1 MTPTRLWRIGL
12 TGGIGSGKST
22 VAAMLADLGSA
33 VIDADALSR
42 SLTAAGGR
50 AIDAIRTRFGPDMVG
65 ADGAMDRQA
74 MRQRVFSDPQARQQL
89 EAILH
94 PLVGQLSREQAQAA
108 VQAGHRCLVH
118 DVPLLVESGARW
130 RSQVDRVLVVDCDN
144 ATQRERVVARS
155 GLTGPEVE
163 RIIAQ
168 QATRLQRLA
177 CADLVIFNQGL
188 SLEALRQQVREAARH
203 FGL

>member
-1 MTPTRLWRIGL
+1 MTPSRLWRIGL

-22 VAAMLADLGSA
+22 VAAMLADLGAA

-65 ADGAMDRQA
+65 ADGALDRQA

-144 ATQRERVVARS
+144 ATQRERVVARN
-155 GLTGPEVE
+155 GLTGPEVD

-188 SLEALRQQVREAARH
+188 SLEALRQQVGEAARH

>member
-22 VAAMLADLGSA
+22 VAAMLADLGAA

-50 AIDAIRTRFGPDMVG
+50 AIDAIRTRFGPEMVG

-188 SLEALRQQVREAARH
+188 SLEALRQQVGEAARH

>member
-22 VAAMLADLGSA
+22 VAAMLADLGAA

>member
-1 MTPTRLWRIGL
+1 MTPSRLWRIGL

-22 VAAMLADLGSA
+22 VAAMLADLGAA

-94 PLVGQLSREQAQAA
+94 PLVSQLSREQAQAA

-155 GLTGPEVE
+155 GLTGPEVD

-188 SLEALRQQVREAARH
+188 SLEALRQQVGEAARH

>member
-22 VAAMLADLGSA
+22 VAAMLADLGAA

-155 GLTGPEVE
+155 GLTGPEVD